1 MKPVKLEVKFI
12 PAVSTS
18 KIIPK
23 YQFQDLAARKTNKTD
38 LHNAMKVQ
46 KKDCKNV

>member
-12 PAVSTS
+12 PTISTS

-23 YQFQDLAARKTNKTD
+23 YQFQDLAARKINKTD
-38 LHNAMKVQ
+38 LHNVMKVQ
-46 KKDCKNV
+46 KKDYKNL